1 MVQMDVHILYCGGW
15 GYEKEALR
23 VRDRLVD
30 KFSANVAMEKGD
42 GGIFNVTVNGVQ
54 KFVIHEVGHFP
65 TDEEIDSFNL

>member
-1 MVQMDVHILYCGGW
+1 
-15 GYEKEALR
+15 